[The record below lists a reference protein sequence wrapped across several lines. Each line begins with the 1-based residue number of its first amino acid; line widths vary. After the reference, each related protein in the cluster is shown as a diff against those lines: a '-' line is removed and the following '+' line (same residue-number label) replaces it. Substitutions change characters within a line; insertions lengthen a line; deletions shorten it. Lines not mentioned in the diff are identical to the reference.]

1 MTDTTKTID
10 IDAVEARR
18 DELTRE
24 YADIWR
30 SHNGAIS
37 AIPVDASLR
46 DMDDRRDRAAR
57 DTAAA
62 AEDQRR
68 VADELLEGA
77 EQAVEW
83 SHSILDT
90 GDYSDGLDGMDR
102 DALTR
107 VFDRAV
113 IRGDRARAI
122 AAARLL
128 DADGDSTAMP
138 RLSANYDD
146 VRVALDYLDAYGR
159 DAQAILAPLRGATV
173 RMPDDQRIRPNID
186 VARQI
191 EREDAEIRAA
201 EEAAALEARRKLHDE
216 LSRPLSGGKARS
228 VESRQRVKR
237 APFGYN
243 R

>member
-1 MTDTTKTID
+1 MTAQAHNID

-18 DELTRE
+18 DELTQE
-24 YADIWR
+24 YAGIWR
-30 SHNGAIS
+30 AHNDAIN
-37 AIPVDASLR
+37 AIPADTSLR
-46 DMDDRRDRAAR
+46 DIDARHDRAAR

-62 AEDQRR
+62 ADDQRR
-68 VADELLEGA
+68 VADELVEGA

-83 SHSILDT
+83 AHSVLDS

-113 IRGDRARAI
+113 IRGDKARAI
-122 AAARLL
+122 AAQLL
-128 DADGDSTAMP
+128 DADGDQTTMP

-146 VRVALDYLDAYGR
+146 VRAALEYRDAYG
-159 DAQAILAPLRGATV
+159 DDPSAVLAPLRSYTV
-173 RMPDDQRIRPNID
+173 RMPDDQRIRPSID

-191 EREDAEIRAA
+191 EREDAECRAA
-201 EEAAALEARRKLHDE
+201 EDAARLEARQALHDRMSRT
-216 LSRPLSGGKARS
+216 LSSGKARS
-228 VESRQRVKR
+228 VESRTRVRR
-237 APFGYN
+237 APAGYN